1 MTELLEGLKKYF
13 SFDGFL
19 EGQDEVIRRVYEG
32 EDICV
37 VMPTGAGKSL
47 CYQLPAL
54 VRPGYSVVISP
65 LIALMKDQVDALQAK
80 GISAEFINSTQTSR
94 EQQEIIQRTAAG
106 QIKLLYAAPERM
118 RAQSFRDLLHN
129 CPPTSLVVDEA
140 HCISQWGHDFRPDY
154 TRLGEV
160 AAKFEIPQICAFTA
174 TATPRVR
181 DDIKKQLKREDMSVV
196 VTGFARPNL
205 SLRAVERGSKKAK
218 LDEIRNLI
226 AERKPTIIYCATRKA
241 VDEVASELGVRAY
254 HGGMSDRDR
263 NDAQDYFLH
272 DSNPVL
278 AATNAFGM
286 GIDRADI
293 RQVIHYNFPG
303 ALEAYYQ
310 EVGRAGRDGEQ
321 STCTMLFSWSDR
333 YIHEYL
339 IDMNN
344 PDEQVIRST
353 WDTLRHLRKT
363 TGESYFEMTLS
374 ELAEQVPGAK
384 GDQQLSGV
392 MKVLEKD
399 GYIRRG
405 FRQENFGRLGFMLNR
420 EELLEVF
427 PEPKTQ
433 RAIFIHRVL
442 ANLGDAVLNEASVEV
457 SYLQLSAMTGLKH
470 EQLLRVLGALKDDY
484 LDWTPPFAGR
494 GFEVCLDED
503 LNIDFSSMRAKRE
516 SEASRLD
523 EMISYMK
530 TKTCRQDYMIRYFGQ
545 SDSGWRCGTCDNC
558 GPGTADYKATQ
569 LSPLEVRHI
578 TRLLQVVKN
587 FSGYLGLTKIAM
599 LASGS
604 RDASIMNSRLKDSD
618 DYACLD
624 MLDQS
629 YLRELLSS
637 LEGKGFVERT
647 KDKYP
652 TLKITDAGLSFLE
665 RPKRIDL
672 HMPTSKETKRIK
684 RSSQGEALKA
694 KKPPVATEA
703 KDLYDA
709 LRQMRNELAAKDG
722 VEPWL
727 VLSNASLQAIAE
739 EKPTDLNSFKKLK
752 GIGDYRAARYGKQ
765 FLKALSDH

>member
-13 SFDGFL
+13 SFDAFL
-19 EGQDEVIRRVYEG
+19 EGQDQVIQRVYDG

-80 GISAEFINSTQTSR
+80 GISAEFINSTQTPR
-94 EQQEIIQRTAAG
+94 QQQEIIQRTAAG
-106 QIKLLYAAPERM
+106 DVKLLYAAPERM

-129 CPPTSLVVDEA
+129 CPPTSLIVDEA

-160 AAKFEIPQICAFTA
+160 AAKFDIAQICAFTA

-181 DDIKKQLKREDMSVV
+181 ADIKKQLQRNDMSVV

-205 SLRAVERGSKKAK
+205 SLKALERGSKKAK
-218 LDEIRNLI
+218 MDEIRKLI
-226 AERKPTIIYCATRKA
+226 ADRKPTIIYCATRKA
-241 VDEVASELGVRAY
+241 VDEVSTELGVRAY
-254 HGGMSDRDR
+254 HGGMNDNDR
-263 NDAQDYFLH
+263 NAAQDYFLN
-272 DSNPVL
+272 DPTPVL

-321 STCTMLFSWSDR
+321 SECIMLFSWSDR

-344 PDEQVIRST
+344 PDEHVIRST
-353 WDTLRHLRKT
+353 WDTLRSMRQT
-363 TGESYFEMTLS
+363 TGQTHFEMTLN
-374 ELAEQVPGAK
+374 ELAERVPGAK

-392 MKVLEKD
+392 MKVLEKN
-399 GYIRRG
+399 GYIKRG
-405 FRQENFGRLGFMLNR
+405 FRQENTGTLGFKISR
-420 EELLEVF
+420 DELLQAF

-433 RAIFIHRVL
+433 RAIFIHRML
-442 ANLGDAVLNEASVEV
+442 ASLGELALDGAQVEIG
-457 SYLQLSAMTGLKH
+457 YNQMCAMTGLKH
-470 EQLLRVLGALKDDY
+470 DQLLRVLGALKVDH
-484 LDWTPPFAGR
+484 LNWTPPFSGR
-494 GFEVCLDED
+494 SLEVILDED
-503 LNIDFSSMRAKRE
+503 LNVDFTTLRSKRE
-516 SEASRLD
+516 SEADRLD

-545 SDSGWRCGTCDNC
+545 SDSGWRCGSCDNC
-558 GPGTADYKATQ
+558 GPGASQSENRQ

-578 TRLLQVVKN
+578 TRLLQLVKN
-587 FSGYLGLTKIAM
+587 FSGYLGLTKMAM
-599 LASGS
+599 LAAGS
-604 RDASIMNSRLKDSD
+604 RDASIMNSHLKDSD
-618 DYACLD
+618 DYGCLD

-629 YLRELLSS
+629 YLRELLNT

-652 TLKITDAGLSFLE
+652 TLTITNLGLEFVE

-672 HMPTSKETKRIK
+672 LMPEPKETKRIK
-684 RSSQGEALKA
+684 RSTQGEALK
-694 KKPPVATEA
+694 KKVTPSPAS
-703 KDLYDA
+703 KNLYEA
-709 LRQMRNELAAKDG
+709 LRQVRNELAARDA

-727 VLSNASLQAIAE
+727 VLSNASLSLIAD
-739 EKPTDLNSFKKLK
+739 EKPSDLNAFKKIK
-752 GIGDYRAARYGKQ
+752 GIGDYRAARYGKD
-765 FLKALSDH
+765 FLQAVRENN